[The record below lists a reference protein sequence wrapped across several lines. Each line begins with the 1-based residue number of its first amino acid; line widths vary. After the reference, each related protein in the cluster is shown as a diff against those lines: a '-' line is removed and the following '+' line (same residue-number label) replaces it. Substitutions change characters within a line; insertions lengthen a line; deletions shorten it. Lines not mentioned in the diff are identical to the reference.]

1 MMKKL
6 HRQDIIRYV
15 IALFCVMIVVL
26 LSLRR
31 EEKSVQYDI
40 VLLGD
45 SVVGNTWGE
54 VHVTSVMEERLGKTV
69 FNGAFG
75 GSCMSVHNRQLWGS
89 MSGTEWC
96 MAKLA
101 EAIAYDNWTSQLA
114 VMSYAASYSDVNLQ
128 VLDYF
133 EERMHTLAQIDFS
146 QVEILM
152 IQQGTN
158 DYNSGKPVD
167 NPKDMYDVTTFG
179 GALRYSLRIIKE
191 KYPQL
196 RIVLVSPTYCA
207 LGANYKQQCYNTSYL
222 EGGIL
227 DEYVELEKQIA
238 QEYGVEWIDAY
249 HESGIW
255 EDNMD
260 TYLIDALHPNTE
272 GHVLIGNLI
281 ADYLEAGNDK
291 SDKLEANTQ

>member
-1 MMKKL
+1 MAGKVHK
-6 HRQDIIRYV
+6 QDIIRYAV
-15 IALFCVMIVVL
+15 ALVCVAVL
-26 LSLRR
+26 LLLTFRK
-31 EEKSVQYDI
+31 EEKPVQYDI
-40 VLLGD
+40 VILGD
-45 SVVGNTWGE
+45 SVVGNTRGE
-54 VHVTSVMEERLGKTV
+54 VNVASVLGKRLGKTV

-75 GSCMSVHNRQLWGS
+75 GSCMSVPNRQMWGS

-96 MAKLA
+96 MVKLA
-101 EAIAYDNWTSQLA
+101 EAIAYDDWTSQKA

-133 EERMHTLAQIDFS
+133 EERMDMLVQIDFS
-146 QVEILM
+146 GVEILI

-167 NPKDMYDVTTFG
+167 NPGDLYDVTTFG
-179 GALRYSLRIIKE
+179 GALRYSLRILKE

-207 LGANYKQQCYNTSYL
+207 LGENFDKKCYNTSYR

-227 DEYVELEKQIA
+227 DEYVELEGQIA
-238 QEYGVEWIDAY
+238 QEFDVEWINAY
-249 HESGIW
+249 RESGIW
-255 EDNMD
+255 ENNMD
-260 TYLIDALHPNTE
+260 IYLTDALHPNTD

-281 ADYLEAGNDK
+281 ADYLQAD
-291 SDKLEANTQ
+291 